1 MYETIQKVLL
11 FTFTETEI
19 IKNYSQYILNI
30 MYKYCALD
38 K

>member
-11 FTFTETEI
+11 FTETEI

-30 MYKYCALD
+30 MYKYYALD

>member
-11 FTFTETEI
+11 FTETEI

-30 MYKYCALD
+30 MYK
-38 K
+38 